1 MLRGDLNWTEIHGRG
16 DTFIHTAVSPCCTA
30 ATDITMYSNNTPIK
44 KKKRSKS
51 GGERPVWKLLQ
62 VSREEVMV

>member
-44 KKKRSKS
+44 KKKGVKVEVRDQFGSYCRSPGK
-51 GGERPVWKLLQ
+51 R
-62 VSREEVMV
+62 